1 MHKKSFLL
9 YAICFTLSAGI
20 AGTAGFIFSPARKEA
35 IVEESVPSQSN
46 HGAIRHDNSE
56 DEDPIDDFVP
66 VELNAR
72 DHFIDNLTQ
81 MKVLTGH
88 AEADISVGGYDVN
101 IDVKEIYL
109 TLETLTQ
116 PELYVDASITFMNK
130 EFPIEVTY
138 ANETIYLSVLDNDI
152 KLATSDFSQ
161 ITDMLASFDLPEF
174 ELPESISS
182 IDLDK
187 VQGILGEMP
196 FEETDE
202 GYKYTFNLFEGAP
215 IIFYSDAEYNF
226 TGIEVNNLSLEG
238 INASVSGEVHVEYQ
252 IETPVAIPE
261 TLDRQFV
268 NFNDVLPLA
277 KHIGNLIKQKQFALT
292 IDGSILREGD
302 TKGVTFEGSTQFDI
316 EAKTGAGRVDIT
328 EHECEKLYEH
338 MVVLDISQEDIVFDY
353 NSTIKGRLRY
363 ASLESIIEMIN
374 TLMGNGSEELPT
386 SLDGAVSLI
395 EGTVLKSVLDG
406 NYEALLNDVIKDLR
420 ITSSQ
425 ISLTVDKSF
434 LGLDG
439 DIDIVVKF
447 NADKLIGVSL
457 SNIKVL
463 GRTVNVN
470 VNLGEY
476 DVNYSTGIDR
486 NNLTEYADAQNLVPL
501 VNGIMKVIEQRQ
513 FALRLEGSLK
523 KTDQA
528 KGLTFNGSTQF
539 DLENKIGEGE
549 ITITENESTYSKKPT
564 HNIKVGVDN
573 QDVHISYNNK
583 LNCKFTIQTIK
594 GIFGIATELLNDEG
608 SRVYQWFGDKID
620 SMNETIL
627 SRMIN
632 GEYAL
637 IFHNIIKEV
646 SLTDSELRLTVSGE
660 LFGMENDVTV
670 EVGFNEDG
678 LTFVH
683 LVNFEAIG
691 YVVDLKVN
699 LVEWDDSYSKVPADN
714 GKNYYNFS
722 DIKTLAQLGL
732 NVANL
737 DYFHIKGTA
746 NMDMNAIVDVSAIAN
761 LSDLPVEVEVFENN
775 GDVCIKGTLK
785 NIPTINSAVFGTIP
799 NLIVAQNESHRSSL
813 DFYYEGGYFYL
824 TRHSYDAKVVLDIPT
839 KYTARTDYVRTDK
852 EDFVDNILGYLMGW
866 GMRLNECSTIWNA
879 INGAIEDHADRTEA
893 MDYASLLTNYAFTS
907 TSTSSYGNNKWDIGL
922 NIAEL
927 ANNDQ
932 LKSCSATIYGKAM
945 NFTNPET
952 GEVETLD
959 YLTHLD
965 AALRVEASVMTLNL
979 SASLNLTDINP
990 YLTYEDFETHS
1001 LTKTS
1006 YAQFRSYVN
1015 AHQNDSKVNF

>member
-20 AGTAGFIFSPARKEA
+20 AGTAGFIFSPARKETV
-35 IVEESVPSQSN
+35 VEETQPSQSAN
-46 HGAIRHDNSE
+46 GAIHHGNSE
-56 DEDPIDDFVP
+56 DEDGGDDFIP

-88 AEADISVGGYDVN
+88 AEANVSFKGYDVN
-101 IDVKEIYL
+101 VNVKEIYL

-138 ANETIYLSVLDNDI
+138 ADGTIYLSVLDNDI

-161 ITDMLASFDLPEF
+161 ITDMLASFNLPEF
-174 ELPESISS
+174 ELPESIAS
-182 IDLDK
+182 INLDK
-187 VQGILGEMP
+187 VQSILGEMP
-196 FEETDE
+196 FEETDT
-202 GYKYTFNLFEGAP
+202 GYKYTFELFEGAP

-238 INASVSGEVHVEYQ
+238 ITASVSGEVHVDYQ
-252 IETPVAIPE
+252 IEKPVAIPE

-277 KHIGNLIKQKQFALT
+277 KHIGDLINQKQFALSLS
-292 IDGSILREGD
+292 GSILKEGD
-302 TKGVTFEGSTQFDI
+302 TKGVTFNGSTQFDL
-316 EAKTGAGRVDIT
+316 ESKTGAGRIDIT

-338 MVVLDISQEDIVFDY
+338 MVVLDVSEEDIVFDY
-353 NSTIKGRLRY
+353 NSIIKGRLRY

-374 TLMGNGSEELPT
+374 SLMGNASEELPT
-386 SLDGAVSLI
+386 SIDGAVSLL

-406 NYEALLNDVIKDLR
+406 NYEALLNDVIKNLR
-420 ITSSQ
+420 ITSNQ

-439 DIDIVVKF
+439 DIDIAVNF
-447 NADKLIGVSL
+447 SSEKLIGVSL

-463 GRTVNVN
+463 GRTINVD
-470 VNLGEY
+470 VNLAEY

-501 VNGIMKVIEQRQ
+501 VSGIKKLVEQKQ
-513 FALRLEGSLK
+513 FALRVEGSLK
-523 KTDQA
+523 TTSQA

-539 DLENKIGEGE
+539 DLESKTGDGE
-549 ITITENESTYSKKPT
+549 ITVVDNESSFSTKPS
-564 HNIKVGVDN
+564 HNIKIGVDD
-573 QDVHISYNNK
+573 QDVRIRYNEK
-583 LNCKFTIQTIK
+583 LSCKFTIQTIK
-594 GIFGIATELLNDEG
+594 DIFGIATGLMNDET
-608 SRVYQWFGDKID
+608 SRIYQWFGDKID

-627 SRMIN
+627 SRMLN

-646 SLTDSELRLTVSGE
+646 SLTDNELRLTVSGE
-660 LFGMENDVTV
+660 LFNMENDVTV
-670 EVGFNEDG
+670 EVSFNEDG
-678 LTFVH
+678 ITSIH

-691 YVVDLKVN
+691 YVVDLKVDVVSWN
-699 LVEWDDSYSKVPADN
+699 ESYSKLPLDN
-714 GKNYYNFS
+714 GSNYYNFS

-746 NMDMNAIVDVSAIAN
+746 TINMDAVVDISALAN
-761 LSDLPVEVEVFENN
+761 LTDLPLEVEVFENN

-799 NLIVAQNESHRSSL
+799 NLLVAQNENYRSSL

-839 KYTARTDYVRTDK
+839 KYTARTDYVKTDR

-879 INGAIEDHADRTEA
+879 IKDAIADHAERTQA
-893 MDYASLLTNYAFTS
+893 MDYASLLTNYSYTDK
-907 TSTSSYGNNKWDIGL
+907 STSSYGNNRWDIGL

-932 LKSCSATIYGKAM
+932 LKSCNATIYGKAM
-945 NFTNPET
+945 EFTNLE
-952 GEVETLD
+952 GEKETLD
-959 YLTHLD
+959 FLTHLD
-965 AALRVEASVMTLNL
+965 AALRIEASVLTLNL
-979 SASLNLTDINP
+979 NASLNLVDIDP
-990 YLTYEDFETHS
+990 YLTYEDFETSS